1 MFFRTVFLVR
11 GHNYLAFL
19 QKRLKVPL
27 HLPLR
32 NLDELT
38 FSPACYRSLKAP
50 EIVFQESLA
59 SGTRIHV
66 VSLGSEIRKS
76 GSFANGQFELCRQ
89 KDNYTFL
96 LPFCKDA
103 RMA

>member
-19 QKRLKVPL
+19 QKRLKVTL
-27 HLPLR
+27 YLPLR
-32 NLDELT
+32 DLDELA

-59 SGTRIHV
+59 SGTWIHV
-66 VSLGSEIRKS
+66 VSLGNEMRKP
-76 GSFANGQFELCRQ
+76 GSFANCQFELWRQ
-89 KDNYTFL
+89 KDNYKFYCL
-96 LPFCKDA
+96 FCKDA